1 MVEQHLD
8 STFTA
13 LANPTR
19 RGMLADLMLGE
30 KSIGELAA
38 PHRMSFAGASKH
50 VAVLA
55 QAGLIERYKV
65 GRQQLCRIR
74 PERLKDA
81 SDWLGQWQR
90 LWTTRLDALERALK
104 DDAASRARAPGKP
117 RNEDTHD

>member
-1 MVEQHLD
+1 MVEQDLD

-38 PHRMSFAGASKH
+38 PHEMSFAGASKH

-81 SDWLGQWQR
+81 SDWLGQWQQ

-104 DDAASRARAPGKP
+104 DDAAPPARTPRKP
-117 RNEDTHD
+117 RKEDTHD

>member
-8 STFTA
+8 RTFTA

-55 QAGLIERYKV
+55 QAGLIERCKV
-65 GRQQLCRIR
+65 GRQQVCRIR

-104 DDAASRARAPGKP
+104 EGDATGASHPPSPTRKRP
-117 RNEDTHD
+117 